1 VVEIRPATSD
11 ADLTAWREI
20 YMAVVPNE
28 IAATVE
34 QMRSSSYAKHMRL
47 LAEVDGQVVGSGVAG
62 PSDFPGAMF
71 VMPRVPPTL
80 RRRGYGTALLRALLV
95 HAATLD
101 GRDVAVSYVDDPDS
115 LAFAERFGFREFDRQ
130 VEQVRP
136 VGPDDAADVAVPDG
150 VRIVSVGQR
159 PDLWPVAYEVIGKQ
173 AFADMALVTPITV
186 TLEQWEQ
193 TWISDPDA
201 MFLALAGDEIV
212 GSAGLILDTDQP
224 QRAENALTVVRR
236 DWRGRGVARAL
247 KLVTLAWAAG
257 HDITEVYTWTQRG
270 NDDMRALNERL
281 GYVYRSE
288 TINVRASLP
297 VEV

>member
-1 VVEIRPATSD
+1 VVEIRTATSD
-11 ADLTAWREI
+11 ADLTAWREV

-28 IAATVE
+28 IADTVE
-34 QMRSSSYAKHMRL
+34 QMRSGSNAGHIRL
-47 LAEVDGQVVGSGVAG
+47 LAGADGQVVGSGVAG
-62 PSDFPGAMF
+62 PSDFPNAI
-71 VMPRVPPTL
+71 VLTPRVPPAL
-80 RRRGYGTALLRALLV
+80 RRRGYGTALLRALLG
-95 HAATLD
+95 HAATWD
-101 GRDVAVSYVDDPDS
+101 GRDVAVGYVDDPGS

-130 VEQVRP
+130 VEQVRA
-136 VGPDDAADVAVPDG
+136 VGSDDVANVVVPDG

-159 PDLWPVAYEVIGKQ
+159 PDLWPVAYEVLGRQ
-173 AFADMALVTPITV
+173 AFEDMALVTPITV
-186 TLEQWEQ
+186 TLQQWEQ

-224 QRAENALTVVRR
+224 HRAENALTVVRR

-247 KLVTLAWAAG
+247 KLITLAWAAE
-257 HDITEVYTWTQRG
+257 HDIAEVYTWTQRG
-270 NDDMRALNERL
+270 NDDMRVLNERL

-288 TINVRASLP
+288 TINVRAPLP

>member
-11 ADLTAWREI
+11 ADLTAWREV

-34 QMRSSSYAKHMRL
+34 QMRSSSRAQQMRL
-47 LAEVDGQVVGSGVAG
+47 LAEVDGRVVGSGVVG
-62 PSDFPGAMF
+62 PSDFPDAMF
-71 VMPRVPPTL
+71 LMPRVPPAF
-80 RRRGYGTALLRALLV
+80 RRRGYGTALLRALLA
-95 HAATLD
+95 HAAALD
-101 GRDVAVSYVDDPDS
+101 GRDVAVGHVDDPGS

-130 VEQVRP
+130 VEQVRA

-159 PDLWPVAYEVIGKQ
+159 PDLWPVAYEAIGKQ
-173 AFADMALVTPITV
+173 AFEDMALVTPITV

-193 TWISDPDA
+193 TWISDPEA
-201 MFLALAGDEIV
+201 MFVALAGDEVV
-212 GSAGLILDTDQP
+212 GSAGLILDSDQP
-224 QRAENALTVVRR
+224 RRAENALTVVRR

-247 KLVTLAWAAG
+247 KLMTLAWAAG

-288 TINVRASLP
+288 SINVRAPLP